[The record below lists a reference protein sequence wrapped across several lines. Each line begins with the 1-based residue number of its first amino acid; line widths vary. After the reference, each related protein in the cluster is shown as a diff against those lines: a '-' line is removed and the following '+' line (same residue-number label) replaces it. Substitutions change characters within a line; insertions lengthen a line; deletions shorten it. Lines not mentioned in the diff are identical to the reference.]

1 MNRVTEYATKVLNG
15 KIVAGELVK
24 LSCKRHMDDLQ
35 RQGTEDFPYVFD
47 EDKANRVLKFFEK
60 LKFTSGESDTKG
72 KLIELKLFQCFI
84 LGSVFG
90 WIHMESGYRRFNKSF
105 NLLARK
111 NSKSLLNSGIGLYM
125 TGFDN
130 YAGAQTYMTA
140 TIRNQ
145 AKICWGETA
154 KFIKEDKDL
163 LKMFKI
169 REHASEIVCRIN
181 GGTIVAL
188 GKDTGTIDGFNPHCG
203 IIDEYHAHKDNQ
215 MVKLLEKGT
224 VTQKQSLISII
235 STAGDDPTSAC
246 KVEQDYCEKILKGAV
261 KNEKYFVYIAQLDKN
276 DDPFDVKNF
285 VKSNPLAAEDKD
297 SLEKLI
303 DFSEEAKE
311 KQGDDLKD
319 YLIKSMNM
327 WLDSKHD
334 NSYMPI
340 EKWKGMGLDKDEFP
354 DLKGSEC
361 YVGIDLAKTDDN
373 CSVSTIHPLDDGRFA
388 IQSHSFVPDEMMQYK
403 IKNEKAPYDLWERE
417 GWITRTPG
425 SVNDYRD
432 IVKWI
437 TDKVKKEDWKV
448 KQIHYDAWDASHLK
462 ILLEEEGY
470 TVIETPQRL
479 QSLSPATKNF
489 KHLVFQNKVI
499 HDNNPLL
506 TYSMSNAVT
515 EGDEYAYKLSKKRS
529 KEKIDSVAALMN
541 AHTGA
546 MLHEY
551 SNSLDKHVL
560 KDDFSF

>member
-15 KIVAGELVK
+15 EIVAGELVK
-24 LSCKRHMDDLQ
+24 LACKRHMDDLD

-125 TGFDN
+125 TGFDG
-130 YAGAQTYMTA
+130 YTGAQTYMTA
-140 TIRNQ
+140 TIRSQ
-145 AKICWGETA
+145 ARICWKETA
-154 KFIKEDKDL
+154 NFIKEDKDL

-169 REHASEIVCRIN
+169 REHASEIECKIN

-224 VTQKQSLISII
+224 VRQKQSLISII
-235 STAGDDPTSAC
+235 STAGYDSTSPC
-246 KVEQDYCEKILKGAV
+246 KIEQDYCEKILKGVV
-261 KNEKYFVYIAQLDKN
+261 KNDKYFVYIAQLDKK
-276 DDPFDVKNF
+276 DDPFDAKNF
-285 VKSNPLAAEDKD
+285 IKANPLAAEDKD

-303 DFSEEAKE
+303 DFSKEAKE

-319 YLIKSMNM
+319 YLIKSMNVWM
-327 WLDSKHD
+327 DSKQQS
-334 NSYMPI
+334 SYMPI
-340 EKWKGMGLDKDEFP
+340 EKWKAAGLDKGEFP
-354 DLKGSEC
+354 DLKGTEC
-361 YVGIDLAKTDDN
+361 YVGIDLATTDDN
-373 CSVSTIHPLDDGRFA
+373 CSVSTIHPLPDGRFA
-388 IQSHSFVPDEMMQYK
+388 VQSHSFVPDEMMQYK

-417 GWITRTPG
+417 GWITRIPG
-425 SVNDYRD
+425 AVNDYRD
-432 IVKWI
+432 VVKWI
-437 TDKVKKEDWKV
+437 IDMAKKEDWKV
-448 KQIHYDAWDASHLK
+448 KQVHYDAFDASQVR

-470 TVIETPQRL
+470 TVVETPQKAVN
-479 QSLSPATKNF
+479 LSPATKNF
-489 KHLVFQNKVI
+489 KHLVFQNRVI

-506 TYSMSNAVT
+506 TYSMYNAVT
-515 EGDEYAYKLSKKRS
+515 DGDEYAYKLSKKKS

-551 SNSLDKHVL
+551 SNSLDKHIL
-560 KDDFSF
+560 KDDFGF